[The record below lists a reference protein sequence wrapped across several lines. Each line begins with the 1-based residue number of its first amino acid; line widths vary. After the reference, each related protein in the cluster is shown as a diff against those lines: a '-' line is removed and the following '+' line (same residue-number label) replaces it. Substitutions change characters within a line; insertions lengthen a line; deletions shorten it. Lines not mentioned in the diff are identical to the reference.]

1 MASASNLPMTHLPSV
16 GVDELR
22 KKWGWFLALGI
33 LMIVGGTI
41 ALGASVLMTVFSMVL
56 LGWLMIFGGV
66 MEAVHAFACK
76 KWSGFFIDLLTGLL
90 YLVVG
95 FMIIANPGA
104 AAEALTLLI
113 AVFLIFG
120 GIFRVGLAISVRYQ
134 NWVWLLI
141 HGVIDL
147 VLGILIWHQWPYSG
161 LWVIGLFVGIDM
173 LFNGWA
179 LVMLSLT
186 AKNLP
191 PQEPAA
197 A

>member
-1 MASASNLPMTHLPSV
+1 MASASNLPMAHLPAV
-16 GVDELR
+16 GVEELK

-66 MEAVHAFACK
+66 LEAVHSFACK

-120 GIFRVGLAISVRYQ
+120 GIFRMGLAISVRYQ
-134 NWVWLLI
+134 NWVWLLL
-141 HGVIDL
+141 HGVINL
-147 VLGILIWHQWPYSG
+147 ILGILIWQQWPYSG

-179 LVMLSLT
+179 LVMLAIT
-186 AKNLP
+186 AKNMP

>member
-1 MASASNLPMTHLPSV
+1 MGNLPSV
-16 GVDELR
+16 GVEELK

-33 LMIVGGTI
+33 LMIVGGSI
-41 ALGASVLMTVFSMVL
+41 ALGAATLMTEFSMLL

-66 MEAVHAFACK
+66 LEAVHSFACK

-120 GIFRVGLAISVRYQ
+120 GIFRIGLAISVRYQ
-134 NWVWLLI
+134 NWVWLLL
-141 HGVIDL
+141 HGVINL
-147 VLGILIWHQWPYSG
+147 ILGILIWKQWPYSG

-179 LVMLSLT
+179 LVMLAIT
-186 AKNLP
+186 AKNMP